1 MADRLTPPMR
11 YPRYG
16 EESSDNHSSGKKEKK
31 AEIQEKFFIN
41 RSFRNL
47 FC

>member
-31 AEIQEKFFIN
+31 RKFK
-41 RSFRNL
+41 RSFS
-47 FC
+47 

>member
-16 EESSDNHSSGKKEKK
+16 EESSDNHSSGKKREKSGNSREVFHK
-31 AEIQEKFFIN
+31 SKLSVRRF
-41 RSFRNL
+41 
-47 FC
+47 